1 MTKTDL
7 MAALTA
13 IGEGVRRSTA
23 ERDQLIRDAVA
34 AGHSQREVAR
44 AVGLSHTAVRQIVA
58 RTP

>member
-1 MTKTDL
+1 MVADYI
-7 MAALTA
+7 AALIA
-13 IGEGVRRSTA
+13 IGSDVRRTTT